1 MSPEL
6 GHFALVLA
14 LPVAL
19 AQSILPL
26 IGAYRRDAALMAIAG
41 PAALLQMLLI
51 GTAFAALTHA
61 FIVSDFSVMNVFQN
75 SHTSKPLLYKIT
87 GVWGNHEGSLLLWV
101 AILAV
106 FGAAVAAFGGALPD
120 RLKARAL
127 AVQGMI
133 GLGFIAFIL
142 FTSNPFL
149 RVDPIPVQGQGLNPL
164 LQDPGLAFHP
174 PMLYLGYVGFSM
186 AFSFAIAA
194 LLEGRVDAAWAR
206 WVRPWTLAAWSF
218 LTVGIGLGSWW
229 AYYELGWGGWWFWDP
244 VENASF
250 IPWLTGTALL
260 HSAIVVE
267 KREALKSW
275 TVLLAI
281 ITFSLSLLGTFLV
294 RSGILTS
301 VHAFASDPTRGVFVL
316 GMLVVAVGGSLALYA
331 AKAPALE
338 PGGLFAPVSREGGLL
353 INNLFLSTAAA
364 TVLLGTLYPLIA
376 EALELG
382 TLSVGEPYFNTVFIP
397 LMVPLVIVMGIGPLM
412 SWKRSDLAG
421 VIGRLKGALV
431 AVVVIFGIALAM
443 SGTSV
448 VDIAGAAG
456 MGLAAWLFASAFIE
470 WSARVKLFGGSLGA
484 AWQRVKSL
492 PRASHGMT
500 VAHMGMAILIA
511 GVSGSSAWK
520 QENILT
526 MVAGE
531 SVEVAGFTVTFNG
544 AELVQ
549 GPNYESL
556 QGTFTARKGNSTVT
570 LTPERRVYDQPVQ
583 QTTEAAIH
591 TTFWSD
597 LYLVIGDGPGDR
609 EQFVVRA
616 FFEPFVPF
624 LWYGI
629 LLMGFGGCISL
640 TDRRHRIGAPK
651 RATASAHPAEVEA

>member
-19 AQSILPL
+19 AQSIVPL

>member
-294 RSGILTS
+294 RSGILPS